1 MIAEDFNVDNLNIGR
16 HISGQFNED
25 LERIINH
32 VMHMGGL
39 VEKQLTDA
47 LTSVCDADEELAKKV
62 LNNDYQI
69 NNAEV
74 SIDDECT
81 RIIAKRQPAAGDLR
95 LVMAIVKT
103 ITDLERIGDEAGK
116 IANVALESFS
126 GDQKDLL
133 SNLDNLGRHVL
144 TFLQAT
150 LDAFTRMDYDAAVKV
165 HKFDDKIDREYE
177 ALMRQLMTYMMEDP
191 RSIPQVMSV
200 IWSARALERIGDR
213 CQNICEYIIY
223 FVKGKVVR
231 HTTPENFESL

>member
-1 MIAEDFNVDNLNIGR
+1 MDNLNIGR

-25 LERIINH
+25 LERIINQ

-47 LTSVCDADEELAKKV
+47 LTSVCDADEALAKKV
-62 LNNDYQI
+62 LI

-74 SIDDECT
+74 NIDDECT

-103 ITDLERIGDEAGK
+103 ITDLERIGDESGK
-116 IANVALESFS
+116 IANVTLESLS
-126 GDQKDLL
+126 GEHKDLL

-165 HKFDDKIDREYE
+165 HKSDDKIDREYE

-191 RSIPQVMSV
+191 RSIPQIMSV

-231 HTTPENFESL
+231 HTTPEDFESLS

>member
-1 MIAEDFNVDNLNIGR
+1 MDNINLGR

-25 LERIINH
+25 LENVINH

-39 VEKQLTDA
+39 VEKQLSDS
-47 LTSVCDADEELAKKV
+47 LTAVYDADEALAKNV
-62 LNNDYQI
+62 LANDYKI
-69 NNAEV
+69 NALEV

-95 LVMAIVKT
+95 LIMAIVKT
-103 ITDLERIGDEAGK
+103 IADLERIGDEAQK
-116 IANVALESFS
+116 IARVALESFS
-126 GDQKDLL
+126 GEQKALL
-133 SNLDNLGRHVL
+133 LNLDNLGRKVL
-144 TFLQAT
+144 EFLQAT
-150 LDAFTRMDYDAAVKV
+150 LDAFTRMDVDSAVKT
-165 HKFDDKIDREYE
+165 HGNDEKIDREYE

-223 FVKGKVVR
+223 FVKGKDVR
-231 HTTPENFESL
+231 HTTAEDIKSL

>member
-1 MIAEDFNVDNLNIGR
+1 MDNMQIGR

-25 LERIINH
+25 LERVINN

-39 VEKQLTDA
+39 VEKQLSDA
-47 LTSVCDADEELAKKV
+47 LAAVCNNDEELAKQV
-62 LNNDYQI
+62 LSNDYQI
-69 NNAEV
+69 NAYEV

-95 LVMAIVKT
+95 LIMAIVKT
-103 ITDLERIGDEAGK
+103 IADLERIGDEAEK
-116 IANVALESFS
+116 IAKVALENFS
-126 GDQKDLL
+126 PKQQDLL
-133 SNLDNLGRHVL
+133 QNLDNLGRKVL
-144 TFLQAT
+144 EFLQSS
-150 LDAFTRMDYDAAVKV
+150 LDAFTRMDVDTAINI
-165 HKFDDKIDREYE
+165 HQTDDIINREYE

-191 RSIPQVMSV
+191 RSIPQVMTV

-231 HTTPENFESL
+231 HTTAEAMKSLK

>member
-1 MIAEDFNVDNLNIGR
+1 MDNLQIGR

-25 LERIINH
+25 LERVINN

-47 LTSVCDADEELAKKV
+47 LAAVDTTDVTLAKEV
-62 LNNDYQI
+62 LSNDYQV
-69 NNAEV
+69 NAYEV

-95 LVMAIVKT
+95 LIMAIIKA
-103 ITDLERIGDEAGK
+103 IADLERIGDEAQK
-116 IANVALESFS
+116 IARVALENFS
-126 GDQKDLL
+126 GEQKALL
-133 SNLDNLGRHVL
+133 LNLDNLGRKVL
-144 TFLQAT
+144 EFLQAA
-150 LDAFTRMDYDAAVKV
+150 LDAFTRMDVESAIKIHSSDE
-165 HKFDDKIDREYE
+165 KIDREYE
-177 ALMRQLMTYMMEDP
+177 ALIRQLMTHMMEDP
-191 RSIPQVMSV
+191 RSIPQIMSV

-231 HTTPENFESL
+231 HTTIEDVKKM

>member
-1 MIAEDFNVDNLNIGR
+1 MDNLNIGR

-62 LNNDYQI
+62 LSNDYQI

-116 IANVALESFS
+116 IANVTLESLS
-126 GDQKDLL
+126 GEHKDLL

-150 LDAFTRMDYDAAVKV
+150 LDAFTRMDFDAAVKV
-165 HKFDDKIDREYE
+165 HKSDDKIDREYE

-191 RSIPQVMSV
+191 RSIPQIMSV

-231 HTTPENFESL
+231 HTTPEDFESLS

>member
-1 MIAEDFNVDNLNIGR
+1 MDNLNIGR

-47 LTSVCDADEELAKKV
+47 LTSVCDADEALAKQV
-62 LNNDYQI
+62 LSNDYLI

-116 IANVALESFS
+116 IANVTLESLS
-126 GDQKDLL
+126 GKHKDLL

-150 LDAFTRMDYDAAVKV
+150 LDAFTRMDFDAAVKI
-165 HKFDDKIDREYE
+165 HKSDDKIDREYE
-177 ALMRQLMTYMMEDP
+177 ALMRQLMTYMMEFLMDGLF
-191 RSIPQVMSV
+191 
-200 IWSARALERIGDR
+200 ARLLTKFNQELLSGKMLLRFQRTINSETHPTLEKLSKDAKNQKWDLR
-213 CQNICEYIIY
+213 
-223 FVKGKVVR
+223 
-231 HTTPENFESL
+231 

>member
-1 MIAEDFNVDNLNIGR
+1 MDNLNIGR

-25 LERIINH
+25 LERIINQ

-47 LTSVCDADEELAKKV
+47 LTSVCDADEALAKKV
-62 LNNDYQI
+62 LNNDYLI

-74 SIDDECT
+74 NIDDECT

-103 ITDLERIGDEAGK
+103 ITDLERIGDESGK
-116 IANVALESFS
+116 IANVTLESLS
-126 GDQKDLL
+126 GEHKDLL

-165 HKFDDKIDREYE
+165 HKSDDKIDREYE
-177 ALMRQLMTYMMEDP
+177 ALMRQLMTCMMEDP
-191 RSIPQVMSV
+191 RSIPQIMSV

-231 HTTPENFESL
+231 HTTPEDFESLS